1 MQSKDLYARLEL
13 LSPEQ
18 VQSRQSARES
28 SRSRRISVRRQL
40 GQWGAALW
48 RYFTGSQQP
57 HITMKWGL
65 DRQPFYQVYD
75 PVDHRRHIFSTEHE
89 VRVWLEQRYY
99 Q

>member
-18 VQSRQSARES
+18 VQSQQTTPEPG
-28 SRSRRISVRRQL
+28 RSRLVNVQRQL
-40 GQWGAALW
+40 GQWGMALL

-57 HITMKWGL
+57 HITVKS
-65 DRQPFYQVYD
+65 DRAGQSFYEVYD
-75 PVDHRRHIFSTEHE
+75 PVDRQHHIFGTEQE

-99 Q
+99 L